1 MPSDKLNKLWLLAVF
16 ILITIILTNSLFIW
30 LRSSHG
36 QPVTV
41 LPPPEPGFS
50 GEIYIDGAVGRPGI
64 YPLNTGESLESLIR
78 ACGGAVDNAD
88 LSAMRLYIPQRGE
101 SPRPQ
106 KIDINRADA
115 WLLQALPG
123 IGEVRAQ
130 AIIDY
135 RLQFG
140 PFKHIEDLANIP
152 GISNS
157 VFEKIKDYITIRE

>member
-101 SPRPQ
+101 SPGLKKLTSTGRMPGFCRLCLASE
-106 KIDINRADA
+106 KFGLKP
-115 WLLQALPG
+115 LL
-123 IGEVRAQ
+123 ITVSS
-130 AIIDY
+130 
-135 RLQFG
+135 
-140 PFKHIEDLANIP
+140 LAR
-152 GISNS
+152 SNTLR
-157 VFEKIKDYITIRE
+157 I